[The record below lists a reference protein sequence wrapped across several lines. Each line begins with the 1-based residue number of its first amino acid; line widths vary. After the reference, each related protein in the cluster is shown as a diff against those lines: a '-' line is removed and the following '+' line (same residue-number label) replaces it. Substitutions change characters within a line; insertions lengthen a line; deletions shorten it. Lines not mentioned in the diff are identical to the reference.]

1 MGVEVAKETV
11 AVAKVIVL
19 VLVVWDP
26 ARAVV
31 REDVRDPARAVVR
44 EDVPAVQ
51 TAVVAV
57 EEHVVTIAMVVLVHV
72 QVDVPHAKDAL
83 HVQAPAQVTVTNPV
97 QAPAQ
102 VTVTNPV
109 QVAALVVVHHHAYQ
123 DVPTPVWM
131 PALPVPHVQANVPQ
145 LVWVVLMLVKQAVV
159 THVLPVP
166 MFVASPAVSPA
177 TPPVTVTVMESV

>member
-97 QAPAQ
+97 Q
-102 VTVTNPV
+102 
-109 QVAALVVVHHHAYQ
+109 VAALVVVHHHAYQ